1 MRGFLLDLLFPPLPL
16 GREPTARG
24 VGGDPEGLRAHPL
37 RFEGHVLLRRGLPSV
52 DRLVCAASYAA
63 SPLLQEA
70 IRRFKYRRMSRYGE
84 ELGRMLADTS
94 AFLPSWP
101 PPVLCPVPLHWSR
114 GFLRG
119 FNQAQV
125 LADSVSVARGWPV
138 ALLLARVR
146 PTGSQARRTTA
157 QRRSALEGAFAWQG
171 GASVPARVI
180 LIDDV
185 VTSGATLEACARTL
199 KEAGVERVDAIT
211 LAVSFA

>member
-1 MRGFLLDLLFPPLPL
+1 M
-16 GREPTARG
+16 A
-24 VGGDPEGLRAHPL
+24 
-37 RFEGHVLLRRGLPSV
+37 RRGLPSV
-52 DRLVCAASYAA
+52 DRLVCGASYAA

-70 IRRFKYRRMSRYGE
+70 IRRFKYRRVSHYGE
-84 ELGRMLADTS
+84 ELGRMLAETS

-114 GFLRG
+114 RFLRG
-119 FNQAQV
+119 FNQARV
-125 LADSVSVARGWPV
+125 LADAVATARAWPV
-138 ALLLARVR
+138 MDLLARVR
-146 PTGSQARRTTA
+146 PTGSQARRTA
-157 QRRSALEGAFAWQG
+157 VQRHTALEGAFAWQG

-199 KEAGVERVDAIT
+199 KQAGVGHVDAMT